1 MGLELTH
8 AIAINLEMFMHDSIG
23 EIGYS
28 LCDYVCSVYALYT
41 WELEKEKMFLNKS
54 IVKLINSI
62 VLTEAS

>member
-28 LCDYVCSVYALYT
+28 LCDYVLCGISAYAPYT
-41 WELEKEKMFLNKS
+41 WMMKN
-54 IVKLINSI
+54 IVK
-62 VLTEAS
+62 